1 MCWHT
6 GYSKGPVFSGSME
19 YRLSVTSELESWR
32 LNYDLES
39 SPGFSVSKQTELS
52 KLGGFGCH
60 G

>member
-1 MCWHT
+1 MCRNT

-19 YRLSVTSELESWR
+19 HRLSVTSESESRR
-32 LNYDLES
+32 LNYDFES

-52 KLGGFGCH
+52 KLGGLGCH